1 MSNQSTWDQRF
12 LQMAALVATFSKD
25 PSTKVGCVIAND
37 KNQILSLGFNGF
49 PRGAEDDH
57 RLHDRPTK
65 YKMVIHAEENAV
77 LNSTGCLEGS
87 TAYLTHPPCL
97 HCSGVLRQVGI
108 NRVVFVEPTGA
119 FKERWNLEETVA
131 YLKELNILVSGYR
144 GVSQI

>member
-1 MSNQSTWDQRF
+1 MSNSVWDQRF

-25 PSTKVGCVIAND
+25 PSTQVGCVLVN
-37 KNQILSLGFNGF
+37 KRNQILSLGFNGF

-77 LNSTGCLEGS
+77 LNATSLLEGA

-97 HCSGVLRQVGI
+97 HCSGVLKQVGI
-108 NRVVFVEPTGA
+108 SRVVFVEPTGA
-119 FKERWNLEETVA
+119 FKERWNLEETVE
-131 YLKELNILVSGYR
+131 YLRELGILISGYR
-144 GVSQI
+144 GVG